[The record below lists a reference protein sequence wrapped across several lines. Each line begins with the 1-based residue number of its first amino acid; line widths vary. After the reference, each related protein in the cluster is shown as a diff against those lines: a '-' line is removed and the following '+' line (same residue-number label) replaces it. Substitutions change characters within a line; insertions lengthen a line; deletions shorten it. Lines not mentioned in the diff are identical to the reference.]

1 MFERLSLLNEI
12 KVTWNFRVRVSRMWF
27 STSYNGIFQGCNL
40 ILLDKENY
48 AVHGFIE
55 PEKWKHLA
63 DVVTEGKVYDITNFN
78 TRIATGTLRL
88 VLSSYCIDFTN
99 ESIIIPVLQDD
110 FTLPFHKFE
119 FTDLAN
125 LTDIVNSYPETKC
138 PEYSID
144 LIGVVQDLQEPTL
157 VPTIYGE
164 MQLVR
169 FQLTDGRH
177 KFELVELRHLYDHPH
192 CIVDGTPDHAI
203 DIAGTIRDIERVG
216 FIQTHV
222 GQKNFVRFVL
232 FDGSVSVKVT
242 VWDENIVVLN
252 QILENNFEEIP
263 IVVLATM
270 RARLFLGSVQVST
283 TSNSRIYINIT
294 YDPILHIRQR
304 LIDQGYVAPVNPT

>member
-1 MFERLSLLNEI
+1 
-12 KVTWNFRVRVSRMWF
+12 
-27 STSYNGIFQGCNL
+27 
-40 ILLDKENY
+40 
-48 AVHGFIE
+48 
-55 PEKWKHLA
+55 
-63 DVVTEGKVYDITNFN
+63 
-78 TRIATGTLRL
+78 
-88 VLSSYCIDFTN
+88 
-99 ESIIIPVLQDD
+99 
-110 FTLPFHKFE
+110 
-119 FTDLAN
+119 
-125 LTDIVNSYPETKC
+125 
-138 PEYSID
+138 
-144 LIGVVQDLQEPTL
+144 
-157 VPTIYGE
+157 
-164 MQLVR
+164 MQPVR
-169 FQLTDGRH
+169 FKLTDGRFSYKVNIWTDDIPNFDIFFKDDLQCPIVIILASARLCKFLGIVEIATLPSTKIYINLEIDYVLRFRQRH
-177 KFELVELRHLYDHPH
+177 KFELVELRHLYNHPH

-252 QILENNFEEIP
+252 QILQNNFEEIP

-283 TSNSRIYINIT
+283 SSNSRIYINIT